1 MQCDILDGILE
12 QRKNLSGETQI
23 KSGNLGIS
31 KAPLFWQKN
40 TWLCEMLTVEETRQ
54 RVYGNFLYCPCNF
67 L

>member
-40 TWLCEMLTVEETRQ
+40 TWLCEMLTVEETEA
-54 RVYGNFLYCPCNF
+54 
-67 L
+67 